1 VNIRPF
7 EKLLIKSELKQFL
20 AGLHTTKV
28 DKSGGNENSRGW
40 ITTFAPGSTKFVTRV
55 VKGRLPAGDG
65 NVRRA
70 TG

>member
-1 VNIRPF
+1 MNIRPF

-40 ITTFAPGSTKFVTRV
+40 ITTFAPGCRPVT
-55 VKGRLPAGDG
+55 G
-65 NVRRA
+65 
-70 TG
+70 T